1 MAKISPFKAVRPI
14 RNKANLVSSRPYFT
28 YKKSILKAKLESNPF
43 SFLHVINPEFKK
55 GDKTKPNTIERFE
68 AVAFE
73 YENFKSKNYF
83 TQDTTPSLYIYRQ
96 ISKHGIYEGIIAGAS
111 VKDYKKNNI
120 KKHENTIIKR
130 EELFKKYL
138 DVCNFH
144 AEPVL
149 LTYQPTENIKN
160 ICSKIIKQRPEYE
173 FTTTDE
179 KTHELWVINDTKTI
193 EKLSKEFELIK
204 DVYIADGHHRAAS
217 SLLFNNHNKN
227 KPSSDYF
234 LSLFIDKKDIKI
246 FEFNRFINSIYP
258 LKSDDFIS
266 QLKENFDIHK
276 KGPKY
281 QAPSNKKEISLYI
294 NKIWYLLKTKQDV
307 IDQLSFKEQLN
318 SQIVS
323 DLILKPILNIKDLRT
338 DQRVEFI
345 SGELPISKITK
356 MVNSTPN
363 SIALCLFP
371 HDIEEIIKIADNSE
385 TMPPKS
391 TWVEPKLRSG
401 LTIYEY

>member
-1 MAKISPFKAVRPI
+1 MAKISPFKAVRPV
-14 RNKANLVSSRPYFT
+14 RSKANLVSSRPYFT
-28 YKKSILKAKLESNPF
+28 YKKSILRAKLESNPF

-55 GDKTKPNTIERFE
+55 GDKTKPNSIERFKS
-68 AVAFE
+68 VAGE

-83 TQDTTPSLYIYRQ
+83 TQDSTPCFYFYRQ
-96 ISKHGIYEGIIAGAS
+96 FSKHGEYKGIIAGAS
-111 VKDYKKNNI
+111 VEDYKNNKI
-120 KKHENTIIKR
+120 KKHENTIVKR

-149 LTYQPTENIKN
+149 LTYSPTENIKD
-160 ICSKIIKQRPEYE
+160 ISREIINKRPEYE

-179 KTHELWVINDTKTI
+179 KTHELWVIDDAEVIK
-193 EKLSKEFELIK
+193 KLSKEFEVIN

-217 SLLFNNHNKN
+217 SLLFNNDNKN
-227 KPSSDYF
+227 KHSSSYF

-258 LKSDDFIS
+258 LKTDSFLS
-266 QLKENFDIHK
+266 MLKESFNIDK
-276 KGPKY
+276 KGTKY
-281 QAPSNKKEISLYI
+281 QGPKNKKEISLYI
-294 NKIWYLLKTKQDV
+294 DNYWYVLKVKED
-307 IDQLSFKEQLN
+307 IIKQLSFKDQLN

-323 DLILKPILNIKDLRT
+323 DLILKPILDIKDLRT
-338 DQRVEFI
+338 DQRVEFV

-356 MVNSTPN
+356 MVNSTSN
-363 SIALCLFP
+363 SFALCLYP